1 MKWIGVIL
9 ILVATLLS
17 ALSYLI
23 HFVHVGFF
31 DLSILYPTN
40 QLFIRYGEVLFGF
53 GFIALWIGVKRDFF
67 IKWISLLIA
76 TLSLTPFFLVELN
89 VFDSYTFIPNLLVT
103 LRGLVIISLLW
114 RIKVKECPLL
124 TIKGSII
131 IIPITIFLIA
141 LHILSSLP
149 YSEFDSMPKATES
162 ILPIFQFIYYY
173 GLFIFFTEWYR
184 EAFLYKNEV
193 LYNI

>member
-17 ALSYLI
+17 AFSYLI
-23 HFVHVGFF
+23 HFLHVGFY

-40 QLFIRYGEVLFGF
+40 ALFIRYGEVLFSF
-53 GFIALWIGVKRDFF
+53 GFIALWIGVRRDFF
-67 IKWISLLIA
+67 IKWICFVIATFSLL
-76 TLSLTPFFLVELN
+76 PFFFVELN
-89 VFDSYTFIPNLLVT
+89 LFNSYTFIPNLLIT
-103 LRGLVIISLLW
+103 IRGIGIIILLW

-131 IIPITIFLIA
+131 IFPVIIFLIA
-141 LHILSSLP
+141 LNILSALP

-162 ILPIFQFIYYY
+162 ILPIFQFIYSYS
-173 GLFIFFTEWYR
+173 LFIFFTEWYR

-193 LYNI
+193 LYRI